1 METGSSNLFAGL
13 SWGDVAME
21 SENLFGPAGA
31 CEPYRACTPPEAG
44 EIVEEPSSGAAALA
58 YFDAV
63 RAAPDPYLPPR
74 ASTPP
79 GSPPRETYG
88 QRLLRA
94 SAATESRHAQ
104 EQPRMTYG
112 QQLERGT
119 PQRTPA
125 TYGQQLEQPQ
135 RVPVTYAQR
144 VEQLYGSNGR
154 GYVPAAGYGVA
165 EYPVS
170 RSSMAMRGSG
180 QDRSEN
186 RQSVKR
192 SGFNR
197 AGRTVG
203 GTSSGH
209 RPDRGSSAGVAGVF
223 IRQRAWKEHTWYEF
237 LLEHRHGSYQFPQ
250 AGDIAAVATLCAKR
264 GMLYPPH
271 RPEELEA
278 CLQTVVTAHSTCHRV
293 YLVPWESTQRPHAG
307 RRLRHPPAY
316 FWCAESEVAAAH
328 VAMGPASA
336 FGCPVSTKSLAALRQ
351 LPLHLQFAS
360 MTPPLV
366 LYHGTDAAAAALIGA
381 VGMLPSAKAGM
392 LGPGMYFAKWDKAAQ
407 FAREDADRVVRTTP
421 GCVLRAIVAPAPTR
435 TMTAADVCTCGC
447 ARAFVDHNGR
457 HAAGTDITH
466 VPDNSLPATRRA
478 EWCVRNPDVVLV
490 DGVFDV

>member
-1 METGSSNLFAGL
+1 MEGASINPFPGL

-21 SENLFGPAGA
+21 SDNLFGTAGA

-44 EIVEEPSSGAAALA
+44 EILEEKSTPALA
-58 YFDAV
+58 YFDAM
-63 RAAPDPYLPPR
+63 RAAPDPYIPR
-74 ASTPP
+74 TKPSTPP
-79 GSPPRETYG
+79 GSPPQETYG
-88 QRLLRA
+88 QRLLTGN
-94 SAATESRHAQ
+94 ATSGSRHAQ
-104 EQPRMTYG
+104 E
-112 QQLERGT
+112 LERGT
-119 PQRTPA
+119 PQRAPV
-125 TYGQQLEQPQ
+125 TYGQKL
-135 RVPVTYAQR
+135 
-144 VEQLYGSNGR
+144 EQLYVSRESHGTGSNGATA
-154 GYVPAAGYGVA
+154 YVRDGCANHFGNGF
-165 EYPVS
+165 PVGD
-170 RSSMAMRGSG
+170 RGSG
-180 QDRSEN
+180 GSRGCSRGGSGGGNFDVRNGNRGGNCGEGRHDGRS
-186 RQSVKR
+186 RVAV
-192 SGFNR
+192 SGI
-197 AGRTVG
+197 
-203 GTSSGH
+203 
-209 RPDRGSSAGVAGVF
+209 F
-223 IRQRAWKEHTWYEF
+223 IRQRTWREHTWYEF

-250 AGDIAAVATLCAKR
+250 AGDIGAVATLCAKR
-264 GMLYPPH
+264 GMLYPP
-271 RPEELEA
+271 RRSEDLEA
-278 CLQTVVTAHSTCHRV
+278 CLQSVVTAQSTPHRV

-336 FGCPVSTKSLAALRQ
+336 FGCLVSTKSLAALRQ

-366 LYHGTDAAAAALIGA
+366 LYHGTDAATAALIGA
-381 VGMLPSAKAGM
+381 AGMLPSAKAGM

-421 GCVLRAIVAPAPTR
+421 GCVLRAILAPAPTR
-435 TMTAADVCTCGC
+435 TMTVADVCTCGC

-457 HAAGTDITH
+457 HAVGTDVTF